1 MLYLRLPRVPL
12 PALPHLHPP
21 WGGAMTSG
29 YIRVPNVE
37 TYARNTYQE
46 RQRLYA
52 ALKALLGDYAM
63 SEIERGQE
71 GKSTTSLQAS

>member
-1 MLYLRLPRVPL
+1 MN
-12 PALPHLHPP
+12 
-21 WGGAMTSG
+21 SG
-29 YIRVPNVE
+29 FIRVPNAD
-37 TYARNTYQE
+37 TYARQPYAE